1 MPKKNESVIPDSLII
16 SRILVVRGKKVMIDR
31 DLAELYGIE
40 TFRLNEQ
47 VKRNSKRFPKDF
59 MFQINTKEKEAIIKV
74 YKHLEPLK
82 FSRTLPFVFTE
93 HGAVMLASVLNSD
106 TAILMNI
113 QIVRVFTKMKEL
125 LLSNKD
131 ILFKLE
137 RLEKDVTENK
147 QDIAMIFEA
156 LKQLLNPQKQKRTMI
171 GFLRKEDE

>member
-1 MPKKNESVIPDSLII
+1 
-16 SRILVVRGKKVMIDR
+16 
-31 DLAELYGIE
+31 
-40 TFRLNEQ
+40 
-47 VKRNSKRFPKDF
+47 
-59 MFQINTKEKEAIIKV
+59 MFQINTKEKEANIKV

-131 ILFKLE
+131 ILLKLE
-137 RLEKDVTENK
+137 RLEKDVTKNK

-171 GFLRKEDE
+171 GFIRKEDE